1 MLFFLNFRT
10 LTDHQRLLQSAK
22 WFQKSYS
29 DADYIKGTGNY
40 NKFRRG
46 RLDGYLVIHNIT
58 YAEAGKYECIVH
70 TAVGN
75 IIATSEVIVHGPPG
89 PPGGVSAVELS
100 STSGTI
106 VWTDGA
112 IYGRQIESYR
122 IEGRTG
128 HNSTWK
134 ILIDNGKAE
143 DDQTKGTDGD
153 ISLHTV
159 L

>member
-58 YAEAGKYECIVH
+58 YAEAATEYPERITKSRCGAAIGHFLHRY
-70 TAVGN
+70 TPAVRC
-75 IIATSEVIVHGPPG
+75 TLRVL
-89 PPGGVSAVELS
+89 SAAL
-100 STSGTI
+100 
-106 VWTDGA
+106 
-112 IYGRQIESYR
+112 QKPN
-122 IEGRTG
+122 EG
-128 HNSTWK
+128 H
-134 ILIDNGKAE
+134 
-143 DDQTKGTDGD
+143 
-153 ISLHTV
+153 
-159 L
+159 